1 MKRMNKDNIKIS
13 VVIPIYNVADYLPKC
28 LDSILLQTYG
38 NWEIIAVNDG
48 STDNSLEV
56 LQNYAKRDK
65 RIKIISQ
72 KNQGVSAARN
82 TGLDAATGDYIS
94 MPDPDDFLGLG
105 CYEKFINTLKR
116 ESRLIDIY
124 AFNGITMF
132 VQETM
137 HKNMMSKLS
146 SAQDWG
152 GFATSH
158 FKDWRQH
165 RGLIGSD
172 MSICDKIFRRAFIEK
187 HHLRFPVG
195 MICEDRFFGA
205 QAQLLTKNIYVV
217 EDYMYFCQQRLSSL
231 WHTLQRNVFDYL
243 IISDQVE
250 ELYKKHHFYKEAVAR
265 HFQYLAHETYR
276 LIYRV
281 APELSEEFIQNVRP
295 RLIRL
300 YNEIEDK
307 SQINPKHL
315 QAYEDILN
323 LDAKAFK
330 QKYANILW

>member
-1 MKRMNKDNIKIS
+1 MDKNNIKIS
-13 VVIPIYNVADYLPKC
+13 VVIPIYNVAEYLPKC
-28 LDSILLQTYG
+28 LNSILMQTYG

-48 STDNSLEV
+48 STDNCLEI
-56 LQNYAKRDK
+56 LQDYAKRDK
-65 RIKIISQ
+65 RIKVIDQ

-82 TGLDAATGDYIS
+82 TGLDAATGDYVS
-94 MPDPDDFLGLG
+94 MPDPDDFLALG

-137 HKNMMSKLS
+137 HKSMMSKLS

-152 GFATSH
+152 SFAESH

-172 MSICDKIFRRAFIEK
+172 MSICDKIFRREFIEE

-195 MICEDRFFGA
+195 LICEDRYFGA
-205 QAQLLTKNIYVV
+205 QAQLLTKNIYVI

-231 WHTLQRNVFDYL
+231 WHTLGDNVFDYL
-243 IISDQVE
+243 IVSDKME
-250 ELYKKHHFYKEAVAR
+250 ELYKQHNFYEEALTR
-265 HFQYLAHETYR
+265 HFKYLVHETYR

-281 APELSEEFIQNVRP
+281 TPELAEKFLQGSRE
-295 RLIRL
+295 RLQRMYRQIK
-300 YNEIEDK
+300 DK
-307 SQINPKHL
+307 SEIKGKHKE
-315 QAYEDILN
+315 AYQDILDLN
-323 LDAKAFK
+323 AEEFK
-330 QKYANILW
+330 QKYGDIIW